1 MSRPFFIGFK
11 KIHRKGAKSAKRN
24 QIMRMYLMFIDLRIN
39 LRRLYLDLLGREFH
53 IHPNDVFAK
62 IVIGIGNCDMFSIY
76 YLECMRM
83 RMNRKVRDP
92 EINSG

>member
-1 MSRPFFIGFK
+1 MG
-11 KIHRKGAKSAKRN
+11 
-24 QIMRMYLMFIDLRIN
+24 LM
-39 LRRLYLDLLGREFH
+39 GREFQ

-62 IVIGIGNCDMFSIY
+62 IVIGMGICDVFSIY

-83 RMNRKVRDP
+83 PMNRKVRDP